1 MSTLTLP
8 RALPAI
14 GLALA
19 VSAPLACTKS
29 EPDASKATPAA
40 EPDAESSPEPATAD
54 APKPKA
60 EPVAATGKLG
70 ETVAETIA
78 AATDNRLDR
87 GIALAHM
94 VMPNPSQFLAEIRT
108 KAMPSAQAGF
118 LDEAA
123 LRGLVGMQLGA
134 RSGLAQHIVLDQ
146 PMGCVIIEDTTT
158 KVPVACAVGYTG
170 GAAAAATDLG
180 TEGKQ
185 ADAAGHVAAYQVDGT
200 DLYLDD
206 LGGHVVI
213 STGPEIFGKAK
224 GYLATNIIDRAA
236 SVTDDV
242 EFVAF
247 PKAAMARYSTEI
259 EAVMAEAS
267 KVSTMEATGNPMI
280 DAFAS
285 YSKTSMDRSLDYYR
299 DTEQFEL
306 AMGLEDVGFVF
317 RYAAFPAA
325 GSEMQEEIQ
334 SVISGPIDTSLVSSL
349 PAEAWAVAAY
359 TLDWNAVWDTESAV
373 GMRDV
378 MLDLYATAT
387 GNTAADTRA
396 AVEAFLAENAS
407 LYGKDVAMGV
417 MHLPGTQGGMVLSRK
432 LSAPGR
438 DSWKTWSEGFGPEAI
453 MGAEAI
459 EYVTWSFTPSA
470 LEIDGVP
477 VDRWTLEPG
486 PKTKAEIAK
495 KADPAIAELERRFG
509 GLALNIDRVEL
520 DDKALF
526 VIAPGSEEAY
536 LRAAIAAAKG
546 GPGVG
551 TDAGFTALLARN
563 PGTSAVM
570 ALDVGGAFSWAREV
584 MPPEAMRKIPPG
596 IGQDLGDFYF
606 AASYGAS
613 GSQRGEMVL
622 SQSMIDQ
629 LRGLA
634 G

>member
-1 MSTLTLP
+1 MSTLVVP

-19 VSAPLACTKS
+19 LSAPLACTKS
-29 EPDASKATPAA
+29 EPDTSEAAA
-40 EPDAESSPEPATAD
+40 EPESSPEPATAD

-60 EPVAATGKLG
+60 EL
-70 ETVAETIA
+70 A
-78 AATDNRLDR
+78 AATDSLGKTVAEGIATATGNRLDR
-87 GIALAHM
+87 GIALGHV
-94 VMPNPSQFLAEIRT
+94 VMPNPSKFLAEIRT
-108 KAMPSAQAGF
+108 KVVPSAQAGF

-146 PMGCVIIEDTTT
+146 PMGCVVIEDTTT

-185 ADAAGHVAAYQVDGT
+185 ADAAGHVAAYRVDGN

-224 GYLATNIIDRAA
+224 DYLASTIIGRAA
-236 SVTDDV
+236 SVTDDI
-242 EFVAF
+242 ELVAF
-247 PKAAMARYSTEI
+247 PQAAMARYSTEI

-267 KVSTMEATGNPMI
+267 KVPTMEATGNPMI
-280 DAFAS
+280 DAVAR

-306 AMGLEDVGFVF
+306 GMGLEDVGFVF
-317 RYAAFPAA
+317 RYAAFPAT
-325 GSEMQEEIQ
+325 GSGMQEEIQ
-334 SVISGPIDTSLVSSL
+334 SISSGPIDASLVSSL
-349 PAEAWAVAAY
+349 PAEAWAVTAY
-359 TLDWNAVWDTESAV
+359 TLDWNAVWDMESAV
-373 GMRDV
+373 AMRDV

-387 GNTAADTRA
+387 GTAAAEARA
-396 AVEAFLAENAS
+396 AIEAFLAENAS
-407 LYGKDVAMGV
+407 LYGKDVAMAV
-417 MHLPGTQGGMVLSRK
+417 MHLPGTQGGMVLSRT

-438 DSWKTWSEGFGPEAI
+438 DSWKTWSEGFGPEAV

-459 EYVTWSFTPSA
+459 KTVTWSFTPGA

-477 VDRWTLEPG
+477 VDRWTIEPG
-486 PKTKAEIAK
+486 PEAKAEIAK
-495 KADPAIAELERRFG
+495 MADPAIAELERRFG
-509 GLALNIDRVEL
+509 GLKLNIDRVEL
-520 DDKALF
+520 DDRALF

-570 ALDVGGAFSWAREV
+570 ALDVGGAFAWAREV
-584 MPPEAMRKIPPG
+584 MPPEATRKIPPG